1 MASFGGWFLKTQVVE
16 HPMASLGKWRL
27 VVFFA
32 CLSCSAAS
40 LVPRVPLSAMR
51 AQRSETAN
59 VAMVIPGDS
68 AAEFVVVD
76 GLTNF
81 LAIYNALISVRVLL
95 SWFPQAQGVSLL
107 RPVFQL
113 TDPYLNLFRGLI
125 PPIGGF
131 DLSVLPAFFLLNF
144 AQSSAPALGAPL
156 PANLKQRFASTR
168 AQLVARASWAKDQ

>member
-1 MASFGGWFLKTQVVE
+1 MSI
-16 HPMASLGKWRL
+16 SLRYSAL
-27 VVFFA
+27 LCA
-32 CLSCSAAS
+32 CVGCATAGV
-40 LVPRVPLSAMR
+40 VPRMPLSAMR
-51 AQRSETAN
+51 SQRSESAN
-59 VAMVIPGDS
+59 VAMVIPGET

-95 SWFPQAQGVSLL
+95 SWFPQAQGVALL
-107 RPVFQL
+107 RPVFQV

-144 AQSSAPALGAPL
+144 AQSSAPALSAGMPD
-156 PANLKQRFASTR
+156 NLKQRFASTR

>member
-1 MASFGGWFLKTQVVE
+1 MSPRVVLLLACVGCVAGGI
-16 HPMASLGKWRL
+16 
-27 VVFFA
+27 
-32 CLSCSAAS
+32 
-40 LVPRVPLSAMR
+40 VPRTPLSALR
-51 AQRSETAN
+51 PQRSEAAN

-76 GLTNF
+76 GLSNF
-81 LAIYNALISVRVLL
+81 LAIYNALVSVRVLL
-95 SWFPQAQGVSLL
+95 SWFPQAQGISLL

-144 AQSSAPALGAPL
+144 AQSSAPALGATMPE
-156 PANLKQRFASTR
+156 NLKQRFASTR